1 MSLVNQGTLKTLA
14 EAAAAPEDY
23 VSGSERS
30 KLRAAFDL
38 ACSQITNRTL
48 GFQSRN
54 RMMLRAKLNS
64 LTADKIPQQ
73 YRQLIAALKK
83 ALKAAE
89 PLYSSKAYIDDEEE
103 DVVQMR
109 NFVRDGL
116 KPLLIELENIPQNDL

>member
-1 MSLVNQGTLKTLA
+1 
-14 EAAAAPEDY
+14 
-23 VSGSERS
+23 
-30 KLRAAFDL
+30 
-38 ACSQITNRTL
+38 
-48 GFQSRN
+48 
-54 RMMLRAKLNS
+54 MMLRAKLNS